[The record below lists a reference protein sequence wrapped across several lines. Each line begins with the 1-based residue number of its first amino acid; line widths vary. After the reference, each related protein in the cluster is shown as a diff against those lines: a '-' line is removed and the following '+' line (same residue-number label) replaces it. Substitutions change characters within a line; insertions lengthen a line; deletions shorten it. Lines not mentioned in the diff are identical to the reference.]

1 MITTYCL
8 RSTFV
13 QFLLFD
19 SDDDVFNQP
28 HHTTKSGYNNFIIY
42 RIDLLDTHVLSFY
55 YYYFL
60 MFVFSFHKEI
70 DLVLLGT
77 RDQTIRPKV
86 TSGKLIDCYNN
97 DNFHIIWK
105 SLRWEV
111 NANWWIGTR
120 QLKIDF
126 SVDAWCATK

>member
-1 MITTYCL
+1 MRTKDRRRGLPTGDARSQRKNYEHIFQLLGPSGSDMITTYCL

-70 DLVLLGT
+70 DLVRYAGPNNQTKGNIWEIDRLL
-77 RDQTIRPKV
+77 
-86 TSGKLIDCYNN
+86 
-97 DNFHIIWK
+97 
-105 SLRWEV
+105 
-111 NANWWIGTR
+111 
-120 QLKIDF
+120 
-126 SVDAWCATK
+126 